1 MRPVNLIP
9 ADQRHGQHAPMR
21 TGPLPYL
28 LVGVLVALLAGV
40 ALLVSTN
47 NEISEKKS
55 EIGRLERE
63 DHAAEAQAQRLAAYV
78 QFEAVHQQ
86 RLETITSLADSRFDW
101 ERVMRELALVLPGNV
116 WLSEISASAGAGAG
130 GEGSG
135 SGLSG
140 EVNGPSLVIS
150 GCATG
155 QEGVAGF
162 VTALEDL
169 DGVTRVGVEESA
181 LPGQAEGS
189 VSAAGGEE
197 KGGGDCQTRDFIAA
211 FSITV
216 AFDAAPSPAVA
227 EGEAP
232 GTAAEGAEETASS
245 TESSGSEGEAEG
257 TTSE

>member
-28 LVGVLVALLAGV
+28 LVGLLVALLVGI
-40 ALLVSTN
+40 ALLVSAN
-47 NEISEKKS
+47 NEISEKKH
-55 EIGRLERE
+55 EIATLERE

-86 RLETITSLADSRFDW
+86 RLETIASLADSRFDW

-116 WLSEISASAGAGAG
+116 WLSEITASAGAGTGAAG
-130 GEGSG
+130 EG

-162 VTALEDL
+162 VTALEDI
-169 DGVTRVGVEESA
+169 DGVTRIGVENSA
-181 LPGQAEGS
+181 LPAQGEGA
-189 VSAAGGEE
+189 VSAGGEE
-197 KGGGDCQTRDFIAA
+197 GAGECQTRDFIAA
-211 FSITV
+211 FNITV

-227 EGEAP
+227 EGEVP
-232 GTAAEGAEETASS
+232 GSVAEGAEETASS
-245 TESSGSEGEAEG
+245 TESTGSESEAEG
-257 TTSE
+257 TTGE

>member
-9 ADQRHGQHAPMR
+9 TDQRRGQNAPMR

-40 ALLVSTN
+40 ALLVSAN

-55 EIGRLERE
+55 EIATLESE
-63 DHAAEAQAQRLAAYV
+63 DRAAEAQAQRLAAYV
-78 QFEAVHQQ
+78 QFEAVHKQ
-86 RLETITSLADSRFDW
+86 RLETIASLADSRFDW

-116 WLSEISASAGAGAG
+116 WLSDINASAGVGAGAEG
-130 GEGSG
+130 GGG

-140 EVNGPSLVIS
+140 GVTGPSLSLS

-162 VTALEDL
+162 VTAVEDI
-169 DGVTRVGVEESA
+169 DGVTRVGVEESS
-181 LPGQAEGS
+181 LPTQGEGT

-197 KGGGDCQTRDFIAA
+197 GGAGACQTRDFIAA
-211 FSITV
+211 FNMTV
-216 AFDAAPSPAVA
+216 AFDAAPVPAA
-227 EGEAP
+227 PEGEVP
-232 GTAAEGAEETASS
+232 GTVTEGAEETAASS
-245 TESSGSEGEAEG
+245 EAEPEEA
-257 TTSE
+257 TEE